1 MNFNKILIVCL
12 LLLSFASLTNLFA
25 EEHESKEQDIVEK
38 AKEINQQVKKQMAE
52 KEQNISSEIT
62 SQEEPL
68 PLNDPFVGDASLAS
82 GSSSLSGQISDEEL
96 QNELSLY
103 NFKLIAIMTGE
114 YESYV
119 SLINAS
125 GEILTLQLHE
135 ELSEGVKLIALKPEE
150 AVFQK
155 ADEKYLIINFKNQIK
170 ETAEAF

>member
-1 MNFNKILIVCL
+1 V
-12 LLLSFASLTNLFA
+12 SFTNSFA
-25 EEHESKEQDIVEK
+25 EEHESNEKDIVEK
-38 AKEINQQVKKQMAE
+38 AKEINQKVKKQLAD
-52 KEQNISSEIT
+52 KENNISSEIT

-103 NFKLIAIMTGE
+103 NFKLVAIMTGE

-170 ETAEAF
+170 ETSEAF

>member
-1 MNFNKILIVCL
+1 M
-12 LLLSFASLTNLFA
+12 SLTNSFA
-25 EEHESKEQDIVEK
+25 EEHEIEEKNIVEK

-170 ETAEAF
+170 ETSEAF

>member
-1 MNFNKILIVCL
+1 M
-12 LLLSFASLTNLFA
+12 SLTNSFA
-25 EEHESKEQDIVEK
+25 EEHESEEKNIVEK

-135 ELSEGVKLIALKPEE
+135 ELSEGVQLIALKPEE

-170 ETAEAF
+170 ETSEAF

>member
-1 MNFNKILIVCL
+1 M
-12 LLLSFASLTNLFA
+12 SLTNLFA

-82 GSSSLSGQISDEEL
+82 SSSSLSGEISAEEL
-96 QNELSLY
+96 KNELSLY
-103 NFKLIAIMTGE
+103 NFKLVGIMTGE

-119 SLINAS
+119 SLINSS

-170 ETAEAF
+170 ETSEAF

>member
-1 MNFNKILIVCL
+1 M
-12 LLLSFASLTNLFA
+12 SLTNSFA
-25 EEHESKEQDIVEK
+25 EEHESEEKNIVEK

-52 KEQNISSEIT
+52 QEKNISSEIT

-103 NFKLIAIMTGE
+103 NFKLVAIMTGE

-119 SLINAS
+119 SLINSS

-170 ETAEAF
+170 ETSEAF

>member
-1 MNFNKILIVCL
+1 M
-12 LLLSFASLTNLFA
+12 SLTNSFA
-25 EEHESKEQDIVEK
+25 EEHESEEKNIVEK

-52 KEQNISSEIT
+52 QEKNISSEIT

-103 NFKLIAIMTGE
+103 NFKLVAIMTGE

-119 SLINAS
+119 SLINSS

>member
-1 MNFNKILIVCL
+1 M
-12 LLLSFASLTNLFA
+12 SLTNSFA
-25 EEHESKEQDIVEK
+25 EEHESEEKNIVEK

-170 ETAEAF
+170 ETSEAF

>member
-1 MNFNKILIVCL
+1 M
-12 LLLSFASLTNLFA
+12 SFTNSFA
-25 EEHESKEQDIVEK
+25 EEHESNEKDIVEK
-38 AKEINQQVKKQMAE
+38 AKEINQKVKKQLAD
-52 KEQNISSEIT
+52 KENNISSEIT

-103 NFKLIAIMTGE
+103 NFKLVAIMTGE

-170 ETAEAF
+170 ETSEAF

>member
-1 MNFNKILIVCL
+1 MNFNKILIIC
-12 LLLSFASLTNLFA
+12 LLLSFVSFA
-25 EEHESKEQDIVEK
+25 NSYADDHESKEQDIIEK
-38 AKEINQQVKKQMAE
+38 AKEINQKVKLKQLE
-52 KEQNISSEIT
+52 KEKNISSEIT

-82 GSSSLSGQISDEEL
+82 SSSSLSGEISAEEL
-96 QNELSLY
+96 KNELSLY
-103 NFKLIAIMTGE
+103 NFKLVGIMTGE

-119 SLINAS
+119 SLINSS

-135 ELSEGVKLIALKPEE
+135 ELSEGVKLIVLKPEE

-170 ETAEAF
+170 ETSEAF

>member
-12 LLLSFASLTNLFA
+12 LLIFVSFTNSFA
-25 EEHESKEQDIVEK
+25 EEHESEEKNIVEK

-52 KEQNISSEIT
+52 QEKNISSEIT

-170 ETAEAF
+170 ETSEAF